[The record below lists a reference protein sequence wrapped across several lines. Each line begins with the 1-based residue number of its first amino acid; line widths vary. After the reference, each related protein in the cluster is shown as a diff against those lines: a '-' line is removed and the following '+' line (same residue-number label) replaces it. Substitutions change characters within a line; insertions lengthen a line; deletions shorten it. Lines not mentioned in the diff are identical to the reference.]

1 MLSSCPLCGGQPA
14 GQAEAGV
21 EEWVEVKA
29 ARYFH
34 CRYCDLVFLDPLQRP
49 DESRERERYLE
60 HNNSSEDE
68 RYVAYLRGFAE
79 EALLPHIAPPA
90 ETPAAK
96 VLDFGSGPNPVFAGV
111 LQEMGFEVDIY
122 DPLFAPGLEWQGRCY
137 DAVTAVE
144 VAEHLFQPLEEFR
157 RLRQVLRPGGYV
169 ALRTLLHFGDRQRFA
184 GWWYRQDP
192 THVCFYSPRS
202 FEVLA
207 ALLNMRVV
215 DIKAGRSIVLQLQGS
230 SDTQG

>member
-1 MLSSCPLCGGQPA
+1 MEYNCPLCGGDPGA
-14 GQAEAGV
+14 RVEERV
-21 EEWVEVKA
+21 EEWVVVKA

-34 CRYCDLVFLDPLQRP
+34 CRRCDLVFLDPLQRP
-49 DESRERERYLE
+49 DEFTERERYLE

-79 EALLPHIAPPA
+79 EALLPYVQPA
-90 ETPAAK
+90 R

-111 LQEMGFEVDIY
+111 LRALGFEVDIY
-122 DPLFAPGLEWQGRCY
+122 DPLFAPGGEWLSRSY

-144 VAEHLFQPLEEFR
+144 VVEHLFQPLEEFR
-157 RLRQVLRPGGYV
+157 RLRGVLRPGGYL
-169 ALRTLLHFGDRQRFA
+169 ALRTLLHYGDRQRFA

-192 THVCFYSPRS
+192 THVCFYSARS

-207 ALLNMRVV
+207 DLLDMQLI
-215 DIKAGRSIVLQLQGS
+215 DIKSGHSAVLQA
-230 SDTQG
+230 